1 MEMVLKNLLK
11 LDKRS
16 EDLKHRE
23 IKEKEKRDR
32 NNLEVKHALDEQ
44 VKTLWFKK
52 KISKDQTSRRNLTA

>member
-44 VKTLWFKK
+44 VKTLWLKK
-52 KISKDQTSRRNLTA
+52 NLVKIKHQEEI

>member
-44 VKTLWFKK
+44 VKTLWLKK
-52 KISKDQTSRRNLTA
+52 NISKDQTSRRNLTA